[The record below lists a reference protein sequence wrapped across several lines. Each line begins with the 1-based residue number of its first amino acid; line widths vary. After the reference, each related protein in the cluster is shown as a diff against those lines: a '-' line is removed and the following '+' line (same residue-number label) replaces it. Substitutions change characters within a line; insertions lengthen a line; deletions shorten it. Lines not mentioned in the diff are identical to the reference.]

1 MRFSRLVPVTDKSA
15 VRTLGEEDLFAY
27 LCMHGAL
34 HWWYR
39 LKWLADINALLA
51 AAPEASIE
59 RLFQAPEPG
68 VAGRASAQTLLLC
81 RWLLGTLLPASLVT
95 MIGKGLTM
103 RWLEET

>member
-39 LKWLADINALLA
+39 LKWLADINALIGVPA
-51 AAPEASIE
+51 AASIE
-59 RLFQAPEPG
+59 RLFHAAETRG
-68 VAGRASAQTLLLC
+68 VGRAVAQALLLC
-81 RWLLGTLLPASLVT
+81 HRLLGAALPARLFAA
-95 MIGKGLTM
+95 MG
-103 RWLEET
+103 RN